1 MSLLNTLADNKNSSS
16 LSHKMRT
23 TRFSFFLSLI
33 KDLPRPISIL
43 DIGGTTGFWEAMNFN
58 EEGISITLLNLTH
71 QPVSVPGITSVTGD
85 ATNLIE
91 FPDQSF
97 DVIFSN
103 SVIEHLFTYDNQKK
117 MASEVQRVGKH
128 YFIQTPNY
136 WFPIEPHWVFPLFQY
151 LPFSAKVFLTQN
163 FSLGH
168 LKKIPGRKDAEE
180 QVKEVRLLSLSEMK
194 NLFPDGAIYK
204 EKILGLNKS
213 FVAYKF

>member
-1 MSLLNTLADNKNSSS
+1 MSLLNTLADNKDNSS

-23 TRFSFFLSLI
+23 KRFSFFLSLI

-58 EEGISITLLNLTH
+58 EEGISITLLNLTR
-71 QPVSVPGITSVTGD
+71 QPVSIPGITSVAGD
-85 ATNLIE
+85 ATDLKE
-91 FPDQSF
+91 FSDQSF
-97 DVIFSN
+97 DIVFSN
-103 SVIEHLFTYDNQKK
+103 SVIEHLFTYANQKK

-151 LPFSAKVFLTQN
+151 LPFSAKVSLTQH

-168 LKKIPGRKDAEE
+168 IKKIPSKKDAEE
-180 QVKEVRLLSLSEMK
+180 QVKEVRLISLNEMK
-194 NLFPDGAIYK
+194 NLFPEGIIYK
-204 EKILGLNKS
+204 EKILGFNKS